1 MIALDDY
8 EKLKR
13 QVESLEKE
21 RERSVGVLNE
31 LLKDMKQKHGCKTLK
46 ELKRKLE
53 VMKKKEQTAAE
64 EYFLAKKK
72 FTKKWKHVLES
83 KDG

>member
-13 QVESLEKE
+13 QVGSLEKE

-46 ELKRKLE
+46 ELKKKLE
-53 VMKKKEQTAAE
+53 VMKKKEQAAMK
-64 EYFLAKKK
+64 EYFSAKKK
-72 FTKKWKHVLES
+72 FTKKWKTVLES
-83 KDG
+83 TDE

>member
-1 MIALDDY
+1 MLALDDY

-46 ELKRKLE
+46 ELKKKLE
-53 VMKKKEQTAAE
+53 MIKAKEQAAMK
-64 EYFLAKKK
+64 EYFSAKKK
-72 FTKKWKHVLES
+72 FTKKWKTVLES
-83 KDG
+83 TDE